1 MRKVAKGTLLLWAFA
16 VVTAGG
22 ARASDADIASFNTL
36 QTEAPRTIE
45 KVEVLNPSFAYRHI
59 VIQRYG
65 GLYEPRISFTV
76 VNKSAVT
83 ISKVYLTGVLKVKG
97 RVAPLAAQDFSFSI
111 PGGLQPGERK
121 HFDLEA
127 TAYGDWSSVTNPE
140 SRSADFLV
148 KLNAIDDARGER
160 MVR

>member
-1 MRKVAKGTLLLWAFA
+1 M
-16 VVTAGG
+16 
-22 ARASDADIASFNTL
+22 

-45 KVEVLNPSFAYRHI
+45 KVEVLNPSFTYRHI

-97 RVAPLAAQDFSFSI
+97 RVGALGRARFQFFDPWRTAA
-111 PGGLQPGERK
+111 R
-121 HFDLEA
+121 
-127 TAYGDWSSVTNPE
+127 
-140 SRSADFLV
+140 
-148 KLNAIDDARGER
+148 
-160 MVR
+160 